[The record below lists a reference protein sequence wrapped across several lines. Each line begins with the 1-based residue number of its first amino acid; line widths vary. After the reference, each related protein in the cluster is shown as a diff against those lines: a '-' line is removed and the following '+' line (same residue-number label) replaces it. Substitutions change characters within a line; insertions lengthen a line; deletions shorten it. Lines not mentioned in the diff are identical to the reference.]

1 MKEKFENQI
10 DIQDDSQ
17 TLGSENQNS
26 GFDPEKKYRNLPL
39 VVIAGRPNVGK
50 STLFNRFLHKHLTLI

>member
-10 DIQDDSQ
+10 DIQEDSQ

-26 GFDPEKKYRNLPL
+26 GFNPEKK
-39 VVIAGRPNVGK
+39 
-50 STLFNRFLHKHLTLI
+50 